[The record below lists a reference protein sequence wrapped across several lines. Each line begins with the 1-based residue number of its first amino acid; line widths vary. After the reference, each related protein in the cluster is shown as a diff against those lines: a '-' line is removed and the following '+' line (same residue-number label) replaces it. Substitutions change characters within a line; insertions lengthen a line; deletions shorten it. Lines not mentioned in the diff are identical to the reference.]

1 MPLQILKIIHHRISI
16 YSLSIVLTFG
26 VLYGAGL
33 GIYYYYIHEK
43 IENYADL
50 ILARSDTLI
59 AEVKQID
66 GLRQEFAVYEPCSS
80 QYLDVLRKRLWPY
93 PLIKD
98 IAYVDDEKIICSAL
112 WGKLNSPVSL
122 NLFRNKVN
130 RGSYTWVFDAFIEEN
145 ITANVLYTNN
155 FAITLSPFVF
165 QRFWE
170 EANKMDFDAIIGDF
184 KHENHFFMIGKN
196 TQLLESIEHNKT
208 HSLLYFTEHSC
219 DRANDICVI
228 VGTSLSLFFKNNSY
242 ILVFLFSLSFIIGFL
257 IGTLYINNL
266 SHKQSLLTRL
276 ENAIL
281 NRELHFVYQPIYRV
295 KDRKITGVEVLL
307 RWTDPQIGYIG
318 PDIFIPLAEKNGLIN
333 KISQYV
339 VEHAI
344 RECALLL
351 LNNNITLSINVN
363 CSDIC
368 SAEFR
373 EKLLSTLKKE
383 NVAGE
388 SIILEITERQSSGT
402 DDIKQAMDFFKDTG
416 VMFALDDFGTGY
428 SNLNWLSLLDVD
440 EIKID
445 KSLTDS
451 IGTESINKHI
461 LPGLIEMFK
470 KIPKIVVFEGV
481 ETEMQYQFL
490 KENVPECCAQGWY
503 FAKAVPLSELRAVL
517 PDLRAI

>member
-1 MPLQILKIIHHRISI
+1 MSMQILKIIHHRISI
-16 YSLSIVLTFG
+16 YTLSIVLTFG
-26 VLYGAGL
+26 VLYGTGQ
-33 GIYYYYIHEK
+33 GVYYYYIHEK
-43 IENYADL
+43 MEDYADS
-50 ILARSDTLI
+50 ILARSDSLI
-59 AEVKQID
+59 EQVKLID

-80 QYLDVLRKRLWPY
+80 QYLNALRKQLWPY

-122 NLFRNKVN
+122 NIFRNKVN
-130 RGSYTWVFDAFIEEN
+130 RGSYTWVFDALIEEN
-145 ITANVLYTNN
+145 ITADVLYTNN
-155 FAITLSPFVF
+155 FAITVSPFAF
-165 QRFWE
+165 KRFWE
-170 EANKMDFDAIIGDF
+170 EANKMDFDAVIGDF
-184 KHENHFFMIGKN
+184 NHENHFFMIGKN
-196 TQLLESIEHNKT
+196 TQLLESVEHNKA

-219 DRANDICVI
+219 NRVNDICVI
-228 VGTSLSLFFKNNSY
+228 TGTSHSLFFKNNIY
-242 ILVFLFSLSFIIGFL
+242 VLAFLFSLSFIIGSL
-257 IGTLYINNL
+257 IGTLYVNGL
-266 SHKQSLLTRL
+266 SHKQSLLSRL

-281 NRELHFVYQPIYRV
+281 NRELHFVYQPIYKV
-295 KDRKITGVEVLL
+295 KDRNITGVEALL

-318 PDIFIPLAEKNGLIN
+318 PDIFIPLAERNGLIA

-344 RECALLL
+344 KECAPIL
-351 LNNNITLSINVN
+351 LNNDITLSINVS
-363 CSDIC
+363 CADIC

-383 NVAGE
+383 NVAGK

-402 DDIKQAMDFFKDTG
+402 DDIKQAMDFFKGTG
-416 VMFALDDFGTGY
+416 IMFALDDFGTGY

-470 KIPKIVVFEGV
+470 NIPKIVVFEGV

-490 KENVPECCAQGWY
+490 RENVPESCAQGWY

-517 PDLRAI
+517 AG

>member
-26 VLYGAGL
+26 VLYAAGL

-43 IENYADL
+43 IEDYADL
-50 ILARSDTLI
+50 ILERSDTLI

-66 GLRQEFAVYEPCSS
+66 GLRQEFAVYDPCSS
-80 QYLDVLRKRLWPY
+80 QYLNLLRKRLWPY

-98 IAYVDDEKIICSAL
+98 IAYVDDEKIICSAI

-155 FAITLSPFVF
+155 FAITVSPFAF

-170 EANKMDFDAIIGDF
+170 EANKMDFDAVIGDF

-196 TQLLESIEHNKT
+196 TQLLESTEHNKT

-219 DRANDICVI
+219 NRVNDICVI
-228 VGTSLSLFFKNNSY
+228 VGTSLSLFFKNNPY
-242 ILVFLFSLSFIIGFL
+242 ILAFLFSLSLIIGFL
-257 IGTLYINNL
+257 IGTLYVNNL

-281 NRELHFVYQPIYRV
+281 NRELHFVYQPIYKV
-295 KDRKITGVEVLL
+295 KDRGITGVEVLL

-339 VEHAI
+339 VEYAI
-344 RECALLL
+344 RECAPIL
-351 LNNNITLSINVN
+351 LNNDITLSINVSS
-363 CSDIC
+363 SDIC